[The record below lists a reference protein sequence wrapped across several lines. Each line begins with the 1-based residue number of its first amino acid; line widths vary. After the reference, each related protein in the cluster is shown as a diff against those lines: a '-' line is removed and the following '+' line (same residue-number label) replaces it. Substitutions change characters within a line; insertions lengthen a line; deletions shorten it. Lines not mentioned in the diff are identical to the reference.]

1 MKVYLK
7 DLLARTTLSLGKGP
21 VRRFIY
27 LLLLAAW
34 ALADF
39 TWTGLARRTF
49 VFYTIDGGQEVVEE
63 RMLKRSDSRELD
75 LTRYV
80 AEALLGPAS
89 PDLALPFPRD
99 TVLVSL
105 IYREGVVFVDLSA
118 SAALG
123 VPGGGDAFRN
133 LAALNRGIRRN
144 FPFVKEARL
153 FIEGNEVFFN
163 KFRDL
168 FGYIPRNYAKRR

>member
-1 MKVYLK
+1 MNVYPK
-7 DLLARTTLSLGKGP
+7 DLPAGIALFLGKSHI
-21 VRRFIY
+21 RRFLY

-39 TWTGLARRTF
+39 AWAGLARRTF
-49 VFYTIDGGQEVVEE
+49 VFYTIDGGKEVVEE

-80 AEALLGPAS
+80 EEALLGPAS
-89 PDLALPFPRD
+89 PDLAPSFPRD
-99 TVLVSL
+99 TVLASL
-105 IYREGVVFVDLSA
+105 LYREGAVFVDLSA

-133 LAALNRGIRRN
+133 LYTLNQGIRRN
-144 FPFVKEARL
+144 FPFVKETRL
-153 FIEGNEVFFN
+153 FIEGNEAFFK
-163 KFRDL
+163 KFHDL
-168 FGYIPRNYAKRR
+168 FGYIPGN